1 MVAGSM
7 NDNVQRT
14 NLDALSTLRCRR
26 VERRA
31 RNLLTHLM
39 TWITFLEDGST
50 ITRSSFTT
58 A

>member
-1 MVAGSM
+1 M